1 MNNTTRLLYIFI
13 VVVCCFLCLL
23 SFFSPTNH
31 LLIKIT
37 DCSFYTRNLVFGINF
52 QIHFVSLTS
61 LVSIHFLVLL
71 LTHSSHH
78 PHSQY
83 PLLLHFFTPDRKSTF
98 STYPS
103 NLNRFGTV
111 WTAFTDQSLDCT
123 GFIMLVGLLWTP
135 AQSSLSEVHV
145 MFCECYFIYLFI
157 FMAALCS
164 RPC

>member
-61 LVSIHFLVLL
+61 LVSIHFLVHL
-71 LTHSSHH
+71 LTQSSHH
-78 PHSQY
+78 PHSQH

-103 NLNRFGTV
+103 NLNRF
-111 WTAFTDQSLDCT
+111 WYRLDCVH
-123 GFIMLVGLLWTP
+123 GSIIGLHWIYHARRFIVD
-135 AQSSLSEVHV
+135 ARSE
-145 MFCECYFIYLFI
+145 
-157 FMAALCS
+157 
-164 RPC
+164 